1 MAEGTRL
8 KTIEEQVRRQEAK
21 LQTFMESTSEAL
33 KSMEEKMLASSTEF
47 KALVA
52 GISAQIG
59 GITRNPQQDRG
70 LLATLQVRDW
80 IQKCETFFQLYGILD
95 SQKMLIVGMHLEGR
109 ANVWFQSFKQDKR
122 TFGWEEFKEGMS
134 RRFGD
139 LGDEDGVEEFNKLQQ
154 SSTVMAYQ
162 EKFEELRAI
171 VLLRNQGLSES
182 YFVSSYLSGLQE
194 ELKAL
199 VKMHKPQTLQEAF
212 EVARWQEKALE
223 VIFKKSRASNRH
235 PSQLSSSGGMS
246 PHRPPVTKP
255 ATVSEG
261 DSTK

>member
-8 KTIEEQVRRQEAK
+8 KTIEEQVRKQEAK

-59 GITRNPQQDRG
+59 GITRNPQQERG
-70 LLATLQVRDW
+70 LLVTPTSSLQGTSRPGQVHQERGERNAFIPGVPKLKFPRFTGEQVRDW

-122 TFGWEEFKEGMS
+122 TFG
-134 RRFGD
+134 
-139 LGDEDGVEEFNKLQQ
+139 
-154 SSTVMAYQ
+154 
-162 EKFEELRAI
+162 
-171 VLLRNQGLSES
+171 
-182 YFVSSYLSGLQE
+182 
-194 ELKAL
+194 
-199 VKMHKPQTLQEAF
+199 
-212 EVARWQEKALE
+212 
-223 VIFKKSRASNRH
+223 
-235 PSQLSSSGGMS
+235 
-246 PHRPPVTKP
+246 
-255 ATVSEG
+255 
-261 DSTK
+261 